1 LDFDNFCRFGL
12 SLLLLELK
20 LDFELSE
27 LVLDFLDLERLKAR
41 RLDPDLDRDLRR
53 LDLDLD
59 RVRVLRF
66 LSG

>member
-1 LDFDNFCRFGL
+1 LDFVNFCRFGL
-12 SLLLLELK
+12 SLLLLELE
-20 LDFELSE
+20 LDFEFSE

>member
-1 LDFDNFCRFGL
+1 LDFENFGRFGL
-12 SLLLLELK
+12 SLLLLELE

>member
-1 LDFDNFCRFGL
+1 MDFVNFCRFGL
-12 SLLLLELK
+12 SLLLLEPE

-27 LVLDFLDLERLKAR
+27 LVLDFLDLERLEVR
-41 RLDPDLDRDLRR
+41 LLDPDLDRDLRR